1 MSTAA
6 IIAALLPIFA
16 QAAPQLIADIAA
28 LIKGNPQTQGE
39 TDAAYI
45 ARIDA
50 QIVTTDAAVQAG
62 DAEIQG

>member
-1 MSTAA
+1 MTTAE

-16 QAAPQLIADIAA
+16 QAAPGLISDIEQLIR
-28 LIKGNPQTQGE
+28 GNPQTQGE

-50 QIVTTDAAVQAG
+50 QIVATDATVQAG
-62 DAEIQG
+62 DAEIQK